1 MLTDAMPGRDLITA
15 TVLKHQPPGRPRDQV
30 ATATIPVVYRM
41 RAMLIALEVEETVLH
56 MSGAQFVSSA
66 QTSMTLIAMA
76 TASPANNLKTRY
88 SPHQMRRIGPQSP
101 QRRRPEL
108 QYLEFPFGA
117 DPRKTSTDI
126 ASHKAG
132 EGGVLL

>member
-1 MLTDAMPGRDLITA
+1 MIFMASTVTA
-15 TVLKHQPPGRPRDQV
+15 TGSLASKH
-30 ATATIPVVYRM
+30 
-41 RAMLIALEVEETVLH
+41 
-56 MSGAQFVSSA
+56 
-66 QTSMTLIAMA
+66 
-76 TASPANNLKTRY
+76 
-88 SPHQMRRIGPQSP
+88 SP